1 MSQHRPKVVHLIYHL
16 GTGGLERV
24 MLNCI
29 HAMPDFEHQVV
40 SLTAADAFATQLPAG
55 TSVYCLGKKPGAD
68 LSSHRNFWR
77 YLRKHKPALVHSYNI
92 ATLEYQAI
100 SMLAGV
106 KARLH
111 AEHGRDIFD
120 PTGANKKYQ
129 WLRRLISPFIHTF
142 VSVSND
148 LHRWMQD
155 TVRIPTHKTKLIY
168 NGANTTLFK
177 PAFKQHNQVEFIHVA
192 RLAKIKDQATLL
204 QAAALLAN
212 KQPAGWSLTIVGDG
226 PESANLH
233 ALQQQLHLSN
243 VQFLGNR
250 TDIPALLQNA
260 DCFVLSSIA
269 EGIPMTI
276 LEAMASGLPII
287 STNVGGI
294 PEIVDTS
301 YGYLVPSQSAEALA
315 DAMQSALISGERL
328 KQQGMLARDVAEKNF
343 SESHMI
349 DQYNRLYHHLL
360 N

>member
-1 MSQHRPKVVHLIYHL
+1 MSQQRPKVVHLIYHL

-29 HAMPDFEHQVV
+29 HAMTDFEHQVV
-40 SLTAADAFATQLPAG
+40 SLTSADAFAEQLPSG

-68 LSSHRNFWR
+68 LSSHWRFWR
-77 YLRKHKPALVHSYNI
+77 YLRAQKPDIVHSYNI

-100 SMLAGV
+100 SLMAGV
-106 KARLH
+106 KARIH

-129 WLRRLISPFIHTF
+129 WLRRLISPFIHRF

-148 LHRWMQD
+148 LHRWLQD
-155 TVRIPTHKTKLIY
+155 TVAIPSHKTQLIY
-168 NGANTTLFK
+168 NGANTERFTPKLK
-177 PAFKQHNQVEFIHVA
+177 VHSDLVFIHVA
-192 RLAKIKDQATLL
+192 RLAKIKDQTTLL
-204 QAAALLAN
+204 HAAALLAN
-212 KQPAGWSLTIVGDG
+212 NQATGWTLQIVGDG
-226 PESANLH
+226 PEATTLQALH
-233 ALQQQLHLSN
+233 EQLHLPQ

-250 TDIPALLQNA
+250 TDIAELLQSA

-276 LEAMASGLPII
+276 LEAMSSGLPII
-287 STNVGGI
+287 ATDVGGV
-294 PEIVDTS
+294 PEIVNTN
-301 YGYLVPSQSAEALA
+301 YGYLVPAQSPEALA
-315 DAMQSALISGERL
+315 DAMTLALNSRERL
-328 KQQGMLARDVAEKNF
+328 KQQGMLAREAAEKNF
-343 SESHMI
+343 SESQMI